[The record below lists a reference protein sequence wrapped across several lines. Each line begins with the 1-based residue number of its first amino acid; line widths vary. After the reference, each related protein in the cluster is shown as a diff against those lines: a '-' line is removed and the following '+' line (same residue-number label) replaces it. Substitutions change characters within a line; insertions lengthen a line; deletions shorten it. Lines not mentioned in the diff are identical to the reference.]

1 MALSRGPRRK
11 STGVHTVY
19 ACKITPFARKPP
31 LVQFMSSKVFHLV
44 LAGLIIQS
52 LATIATGQKIPGFTA
67 ASPTPLASPTPSVQT
82 TIPSP
87 TPIPLA
93 DVVTQAETTTSY
105 LRNVQTDLAA
115 DQIINGI
122 SNDLPL
128 ITREIDARIE
138 ENQKVL
144 NSRPSLDTL
153 KSLEAD
159 WTTLSVTP
167 PVWTRQL
174 TARATALDNHINAL
188 AQQSQIWSVTLQQL
202 QTNDPS
208 QQSTPPEI
216 PQRIQ
221 SLIDELR
228 QSKENAERQRAQV
241 LTLQTRLAEQV
252 VRIASATND
261 IKQVREQTVNQLVVR
276 DSPPIWSSEL
286 RERAGQNLFED
297 SQNSFTIQ
305 WATLKAYANRKWT
318 RFVFHGVLILLLV
331 PAFYWARRRSAPW
344 LVSEPALEGVTRVF
358 NLPVASAVVLTF
370 LFIGW
375 IYPQVPRLL
384 GAILGAVVLIPTVLI
399 LRQLL
404 DRDLYATLYALVV
417 FYFVDQLRAV
427 SVSLPTASRLL
438 FLAEM
443 LGGFIFVIWLL
454 RSERLNTSIAG
465 QSNRLR
471 TLILLGAKVSC
482 VLLLLGFISN
492 ALGYVSLSHLLG
504 TSVLGAAYLAIVLYA
519 AVRIADGITMFL
531 LRIPPL
537 SNLGMV
543 HRHRP
548 QIRKKIQRLYRWVGV
563 VVWFLTILEF
573 LSLRSPLVDEL
584 VAILNAQ
591 LTVGSLQI
599 SLGNILA
606 FVLTIWF
613 AFLLSRFLLFVLEED
628 VYPRIHLGRGIPYA
642 VSAMLHY
649 VILFVGFLFAIAA
662 LGIDMTRFTIL
673 AGAFGVG
680 IGFGLQN
687 VVNNF
692 VSGLILLFERPINVG
707 DVIQVGQQNGELR
720 RIGMRASVIRTTEGS
735 EVIVPNGKL
744 ISDEVINWTLS
755 DKQRRLE
762 IPVGVSYGTD
772 PEQVIQLLT
781 DVARKHPE
789 VLPYPAP
796 QTLFI
801 GFGNSALNFQLC
813 AWTNSAEKWQSVKSS
828 LTVGVNAALR
838 DAGISIPFPQVDLH
852 FQGTSLN
859 SAVTNSE
866 PTKKQ

>member
-1 MALSRGPRRK
+1 M
-11 STGVHTVY
+11 Y
-19 ACKITPFARKPP
+19 
-31 LVQFMSSKVFHLV
+31 SKVFHLV
-44 LAGLIIQS
+44 LAGVIIHS
-52 LATIATGQKIPGFTA
+52 LATIATGQKIPNFT
-67 ASPTPLASPTPSVQT
+67 TASPTPSASPTPAAQS
-82 TIPSP
+82 TIVSP

-93 DVVTQAETTTSY
+93 EVVSQAEATTSF

-115 DQIINGI
+115 DQFISGV

-138 ENQKVL
+138 ENQKLL

-153 KSLEAD
+153 RSLDAE
-159 WTTLSVTP
+159 WTTLNATT

-174 TARATALDNHINAL
+174 TARATALDNHINTL
-188 AQQSQIWSVTLQQL
+188 AQQSQIWNITLQQL
-202 QTNDPS
+202 QNNDGG
-208 QQSTPPEI
+208 QQTTPPEI
-216 PQRIQ
+216 PQGIQ
-221 SLIDELR
+221 ALIEELR
-228 QSKENAERQRAQV
+228 QTKENAERQRAQV
-241 LTLQTRLAEQV
+241 LTLQTRVAEQV
-252 VRIASATND
+252 VRIASATAA
-261 IKQVREQTVNQLVVR
+261 IKQVRDQTVNQLVVR

-286 RERAGQNLFED
+286 RERAGQNLFQD
-297 SQNSFTIQ
+297 SQSSVTTQ
-305 WATLKAYANRKWT
+305 WATLKAYANRKWA
-318 RFVFHGVLILLLV
+318 RFALHGVLILLLV

-344 LVSEPALEGVTRVF
+344 VVAEPALEGVTRVF
-358 NLPVASAVVLTF
+358 NLPIASAVVLTF
-370 LFIGW
+370 MFSGW

-384 GAILGAVVLIPTVLI
+384 GAIFGAVVLIPTVLI

-417 FYFVDQLRAV
+417 FYFVDQLRTV

-438 FLAEM
+438 FLGEM
-443 LGGFIFVIWLL
+443 LGGFIFVIWLV
-454 RSERLNTSIAG
+454 RSARLNASIEG
-465 QSNRLR
+465 QSNSLR
-471 TLILLGAKVSC
+471 TLIILGARLSC
-482 VLLLLGFISN
+482 VLFLLGFITN

-504 TSVLGAAYLAIVLYA
+504 TTVLGAAYLAIVLYA

-531 LRIPPL
+531 LRIHPL
-537 SNLGMV
+537 STLGMV

-548 QIRKKIQRLYRWVGV
+548 KIRQRIQRFYRWIAVL
-563 VVWFLTILEF
+563 VWVFYTLEF
-573 LSLRSPLVDEL
+573 LSLRAPLTDKLL
-584 VAILNAQ
+584 VILNAQ

-599 SLGNILA
+599 SLGNIVA

-628 VYPRIHLGRGIPYA
+628 VYPRIHLARGIPYA
-642 VSAMLHY
+642 LSAMLHY
-649 VILFVGFLFAIAA
+649 VILFVGFLFAVAA

-707 DVIQVGQQNGELR
+707 DMIQVGQQNGELR

-762 IPVGVSYGTD
+762 IPVGVAYGTD

-781 DVARKHPE
+781 DVAKKHSE

-838 DAGISIPFPQVDLH
+838 DAGVSIPFPQVDLH

-859 SAVTNSE
+859 SGVTNPETS
-866 PTKKQ
+866 KKQ